1 MKKNT
6 RAAISFKAL
15 KIETKIATFWFGM
28 ESWRTRRRRAVE
40 NSLKEQQ
47 NVHGPGLRDN
57 ARKDVC
63 EEGKWQWVGEYEF
76 SDQGFKVPF
85 DFFSSPTSFLLPPIL
100 IPRPNVVTRIL
111 YHHASDNLN
120 NTKTPEVYLCY
131 GKSCVSTKKTR
142 REID

>member
-47 NVHGPGLRDN
+47 NIHGPGLRIM
-57 ARKDVC
+57 R
-63 EEGKWQWVGEYEF
+63 G
-76 SDQGFKVPF
+76 
-85 DFFSSPTSFLLPPIL
+85 
-100 IPRPNVVTRIL
+100 RM
-111 YHHASDNLN
+111 
-120 NTKTPEVYLCY
+120 
-131 GKSCVSTKKTR
+131 CVR
-142 REID
+142 RGNGSGL